1 MTRGRITASTTK
13 KVLVL
18 AVAGALYFTESTIIV
33 PPPATKPIHYS
44 NVNYD
49 VGGGNMSTHYHENE
63 QLHKKR
69 ILIEDREIIK
79 IVELTLKITII

>member
-44 NVNYD
+44 ND

>member
-1 MTRGRITASTTK
+1 MTRGRITAGTTK

-18 AVAGALYFTESTIIV
+18 AVAGALYFSESTIIV
-33 PPPATKPIHYS
+33 PPPTTNPIHYS

-49 VGGGNMSTHYHENE
+49 VGGGNINTHYHENE
-63 QLHKKR
+63 QLSKKR
-69 ILIEDREIIK
+69 ILIEDGEIIK